1 MLKIQEF
8 LHLLSKVLGNIKTML
23 ARVQVIKRLN
33 LKNKIQLNL
42 IFFYFLKSIN
52 KIITTVVDSAAGVKT
67 TEENQA
73 DNLEM

>member
-1 MLKIQEF
+1 MFEKFIKHNLHRLSDKVRMLKIQEF

-42 IFFYFLKSIN
+42 IFFIFLSQLIK
-52 KIITTVVDSAAGVKT
+52 
-67 TEENQA
+67 
-73 DNLEM
+73 